1 MRTLAAIVALTLG
14 GAALAQDKPDEAK
27 KQAEKDAETKAKA
40 TLDNFRN
47 ATKKAKVSDDFI
59 AALNGLGD
67 EPHALILAELKIW
80 LGKPAPEVRQEA
92 ADEIGKFKGD
102 EKAAQ
107 TLINCAKGDKMLDV
121 QVKCLLEVGKIGCRK
136 IAKDLH
142 GFWQH
147 KELDI
152 AREALDSTGACKA
165 KDSIEPLIRF
175 LEEKEAEKAQL
186 AQQQQQQQSGGSGGG
201 SSSGGGSYGPTT
213 PGPVTTNQNN
223 DLADKIKRVDELIP
237 RAVQALQDI
246 SGEKFKMAKE
256 WKKWWG
262 KSKQFFKE
270 EGEEPKK
277 EEKKEEKKEDK
288 K

>member
-1 MRTLAAIVALTLG
+1 MRTLAAILALTFA
-14 GAALAQDKPDEAK
+14 GAALAQDKPEDAK
-27 KQAEKDAETKAKA
+27 KQAEKDAETKAKT

-47 ATKKAKVSDDFI
+47 AIKKAKVSDDFI

-107 TLINCAKGDKMLDV
+107 VLLSMAKQDKSIDV
-121 QVKCLLEVGKIGCRK
+121 QVKCLLEIGKIGCRK
-136 IAKDLH
+136 IAKDVHAL
-142 GFWQH
+142 WNH
-147 KELDI
+147 KELDV
-152 AREALDSTGACKA
+152 AREALDTTGACKS

-175 LEEKEAEKAQL
+175 LEEKEAEKVQL
-186 AQQQQQQQSGGSGGG
+186 AQQQQQQQSGSSGGSGG
-201 SSSGGGSYGPTT
+201 SSGGGYGGPST

-246 SGEKFKMAKE
+246 TGEKFKMAKE

-277 EEKKEEKKEDK
+277 EEKK
-288 K
+288 